1 MVIGGLAAAAVLE
14 SEAFGPYKRPD
25 YTTLLKKN
33 NASVLGAGEAV
44 QKTTRG
50 SEAGIPQPPAGQLLP
65 LQPLAREHYLPI
77 GSLQACWQSLCSGA

>member
-1 MVIGGLAAAAVLE
+1 MLIRGLGSAAVLE

-33 NASVLGAGEAV
+33 NASVLRAGEAV

-65 LQPLAREHYLPI
+65 LHPRTGKHCPPI
-77 GSLQACWQSLCSGA
+77 GSL